1 MEYGPVYVWFT
12 IYNTYNL
19 SLKTWLPLFLKYVL
33 IMFCLII
40 LNFMVMYT
48 CEYFVKFV

>member
-33 IMFCLII
+33 IMFL
-40 LNFMVMYT
+40 LNNIELYGYVYLWVL
-48 CEYFVKFV
+48 C